1 MGQNFIKH
9 IISISII
16 TVLITSCATGKIVL
30 SNNANINKYKY
41 VIFGYETS
49 GDRELD
55 DVVMSVQNQIAET
68 NLIVLSAS
76 NTSKI
81 IECSDSILTPNIHVT
96 SENWD
101 GGHTYITVTFYGYNN
116 NQRVVVIKSS
126 GIGMTVN
133 HDQSIALN
141 AIRKKLNKLFN

>member
-49 GDRELD
+49 GDRE
-55 DVVMSVQNQIAET
+55 
-68 NLIVLSAS
+68 
-76 NTSKI
+76 
-81 IECSDSILTPNIHVT
+81 
-96 SENWD
+96 
-101 GGHTYITVTFYGYNN
+101 
-116 NQRVVVIKSS
+116 
-126 GIGMTVN
+126 
-133 HDQSIALN
+133 
-141 AIRKKLNKLFN
+141 

>member
-96 SENWD
+96 SEN
-101 GGHTYITVTFYGYNN
+101 
-116 NQRVVVIKSS
+116 
-126 GIGMTVN
+126 GMEDI
-133 HDQSIALN
+133 HI
-141 AIRKKLNKLFN
+141 

>member
-96 SENWD
+96 SEKWD
-101 GGHTYITVTFYGYNN
+101 GGYTYITVTFYGYNN

>member
-9 IISISII
+9 IISILII

-96 SENWD
+96 SEKWD
-101 GGHTYITVTFYGYNN
+101 GGHTYITVTLYGYNN